1 MVAIHKP
8 TGHNAT
14 CTAPKVDSPQ
24 RIGMDLVYPYGVYVD
39 YCKVAEYATD
49 AEANQHFQSLYQA
62 HMAGVAA

>member
-1 MVAIHKP
+1 MTTTTQP

-14 CTAPKVDSPQ
+14 STAPKVDSPQ

-49 AEANQHFQSLYQA
+49 AEANQHFQSLRQA
-62 HMAGVAA
+62 HKSGVAA